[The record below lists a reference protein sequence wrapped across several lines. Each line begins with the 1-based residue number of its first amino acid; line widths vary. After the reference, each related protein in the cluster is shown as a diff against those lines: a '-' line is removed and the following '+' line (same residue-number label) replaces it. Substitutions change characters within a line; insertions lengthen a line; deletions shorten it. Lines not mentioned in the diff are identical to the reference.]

1 MHELAVGSRSLEVF
15 TMPGQAGLVEG
26 SRTPQPA
33 RTRKGQANF
42 FFNTRKRVLLCGSLR
57 EVEEA
62 ES

>member
-1 MHELAVGSRSLEVF
+1 
-15 TMPGQAGLVEG
+15 MPGQAGLVEG

-42 FFNTRKRVLLCGSLR
+42 FFNTRKRVLLCRSLR